1 MRQDVNDSGFVF
13 ANELHCQLHH
23 YFAYVLNPKQKGFQ
37 GVFWAGCYLSPFH
50 KGVLDQEKGSMS
62 VVKKVLKGKG
72 SSKSFLCQFNISVQN
87 ICLVMLLRLLKPLR
101 RFSLRLKVFLA

>member
-1 MRQDVNDSGFVF
+1 
-13 ANELHCQLHH
+13 
-23 YFAYVLNPKQKGFQ
+23 
-37 GVFWAGCYLSPFH
+37 
-50 KGVLDQEKGSMS
+50 MS